1 MICELA
7 INAVLPLGM
16 KHDGKPT
23 GTIVFCCYGHMWL
36 SYRQVSEKLTH
47 DIQTHLVHQGTFCL
61 VLRSW
66 KICNSGN
73 CLMILK
79 NVLLLPLQTEVMS
92 SCFICLFVCQITQN
106 LYQAMNG
113 STKNFYQKCALGQGI
128 IDYIL

>member
-66 KICNSGN
+66 KLCNSGN

-79 NVLLLPLQTEVMS
+79 MYY
-92 SCFICLFVCQITQN
+92 SCLSKRRSCRRGLFVCLSVRLHKT
-106 LYQAMNG
+106 Y
-113 STKNFYQKCALGQGI
+113 TRR
-128 IDYIL
+128 